1 MLISDGSSD
10 VCSSDLCAAANLRNG
25 SGAVG
30 IAFLVCLQGGRTTL
44 VEFGQVVIALLAHT
58 SSVIFAQL
66 GYRRKTRAI
75 LDHCGIIA
83 FEWRSVIGIVLLDQD
98 RKSTRLNSS
107 H

>member
-83 FEWRSVIGIVLLDQD
+83 FEWRRD

>member
-44 VEFGQVVIALLAHT
+44 VVFGQVVIALLAPT

-75 LDHCGIIA
+75 LDHRSDERRLGK
-83 FEWRSVIGIVLLDQD
+83 EWV
-98 RKSTRLNSS
+98 STCESRWSTYLINTNT
-107 H
+107 